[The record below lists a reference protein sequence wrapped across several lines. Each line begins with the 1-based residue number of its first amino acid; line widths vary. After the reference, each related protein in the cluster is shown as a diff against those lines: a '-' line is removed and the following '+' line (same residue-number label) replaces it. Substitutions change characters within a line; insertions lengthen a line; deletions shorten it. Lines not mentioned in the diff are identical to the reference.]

1 MHSRSTFFCLWG
13 EEGSFKDFLNFDVPN
28 VFLSSSHQ
36 VPNIF
41 TLVLT
46 NSWFLEEPL
55 SFGLEFFCLEIE
67 GPLLLGLGN
76 IFKN

>member
-1 MHSRSTFFCLWG
+1 MTIFKLNMHSRSTFFCLWG
-13 EEGSFKDFLNFDVPN
+13 EEGSFKKKLNFGVPN
-28 VFLSSSHQ
+28 V
-36 VPNIF
+36 F

-55 SFGLEFFCLEIE
+55 SFALEFFCLEIE
-67 GPLLLGLGN
+67 GPLLLGLEN

>member
-1 MHSRSTFFCLWG
+1 MYSRSIFFCLWG

-28 VFLSSSHQ
+28 G
-36 VPNIF
+36 F

-55 SFGLEFFCLEIE
+55 SFALEFLFVWKLRA
-67 GPLLLGLGN
+67 LFFWVLGTFSK
-76 IFKN
+76 IRTW